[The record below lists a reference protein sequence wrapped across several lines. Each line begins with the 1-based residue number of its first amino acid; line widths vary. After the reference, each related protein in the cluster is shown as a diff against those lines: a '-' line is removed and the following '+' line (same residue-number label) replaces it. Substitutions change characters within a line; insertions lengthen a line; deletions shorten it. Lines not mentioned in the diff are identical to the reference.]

1 MSSLE
6 SLTLIPLPINT
17 NTNGQVF
24 ISSSTRSTLSSVNA
38 PQVRTYGTV
47 NEDMFEEGYD
57 SDREYRP
64 FYDTVANSNDI
75 EEVPNESSTQVSSM
89 IRTNSLQHTIDGIKK
104 ITVN

>member
-24 ISSSTRSTLSSVNA
+24 ISSSTRSALTSVNA
-38 PQVRTYGTV
+38 PQVRIYGTV

-57 SDREYRP
+57 SDGEYEP
-64 FYDTVANSNDI
+64 FYDAVADSNNI
-75 EEVPNESSTQVSSM
+75 EEVSNESST
-89 IRTNSLQHTIDGIKK
+89 
-104 ITVN
+104 

>member
-6 SLTLIPLPINT
+6 SLTLIPLSINT

-24 ISSSTRSTLSSVNA
+24 MSSSTGSALSSINT

-57 SDREYRP
+57 SDRECGP
-64 FYDTVANSNDI
+64 FYDAVANSNDV
-75 EEVPNESSTQVSSM
+75 EEVPNESSTHASSV
-89 IRTNSLQHTIDGIKK
+89 IPTNSL
-104 ITVN
+104 